1 MDGKSALRSLRIL
14 LNESSNSDF
23 LDSRASYEYIWIAA
37 KEFVDRSN
45 CLTTTQSITTVA
57 NQAQYT
63 LNADFMKMYL
73 KNSGNNHYLKY
84 NNGSAD
90 QFILFQDK
98 EDAIYQNSTA
108 SVEIPSKFYIEDDP
122 NLDSRISSTATA
134 AGASSGGVCTLTD
147 TTAPFAD
154 VSAGDIVHNTT
165 DGSDGY
171 VVSKTSNSILVTAL
185 FDGTNNDWTNTDAY
199 IIQPQGRLRIVFN
212 PPPSTSGHIV
222 TVYYIQKPA
231 PVFSDYGVYRFSEQH
246 MQAVIYYAA
255 FLYKY
260 RDRIPNFGDKFYL
273 FFDSQVRKAAN
284 SLNQSFLRKGFGVN
298 LRGRK

>member
-1 MDGKSALRSLRIL
+1 MDGRSLLRSLRIL
-14 LNESSNSDF
+14 LNEASNSDF
-23 LDSRASYEYIWIAA
+23 LDSRASYEYIWQAA

-73 KNSGNNHYLKY
+73 KDSSNNHYLKY
-84 NNGSAD
+84 NNGSAN

-98 EDAIYQNSTA
+98 EDAIYQNST
-108 SVEIPSKFYIEDDP
+108 SGVEIPTKFYIEDDP
-122 NLDSRISSTATA
+122 TLDSQISSTAKA

-154 VSAGDIVHNTT
+154 VSVGDIVHNTT

-171 VVSKTSNSILVTAL
+171 VVSKTSTSVLVTAL
-185 FDGTNNDWTNTDAY
+185 FDGTNNDWTNLDAY
-199 IIQPQGRLRIVFN
+199 VIQPQGRLRIVFN
-212 PPPSTSGHIV
+212 PPPSTAGHTV
-222 TVYYIQKPA
+222 TVYYVQRPT

-246 MQAVIYYAA
+246 MQAVIFYAA

-273 FFDSQVRKAAN
+273 FFDSQIRKASN
-284 SLNQSFLRKGFGVN
+284 SLNQGLLRKGFGVN
-298 LRGRK
+298 FRGRK

>member
-14 LNESSNSDF
+14 LNEDSNSDF
-23 LDSRASYEYIWIAA
+23 LDTRASYEHIWLAS
-37 KEFVDRSN
+37 KEFADRSN
-45 CLTTTQSITTVA
+45 CLTSTQSITTVA

-73 KNSGNNHYLKY
+73 RNSDNNHYVKY

-122 NLDSRISSTATA
+122 NLDSQISSTATA
-134 AGASSGGVCTLTD
+134 AGTSSGGVCTLTD
-147 TTAPFAD
+147 STAPFAD
-154 VSAGDIVHNTT
+154 VSVGDIVHNIT

-171 VVSKTSNSILVTAL
+171 VVSKTSTSVLITAL
-185 FDGTNNDWTNTDAY
+185 FDGTNNDWTNADAY
-199 IIQPQGRLRIVFN
+199 IIQPQGRLRLVFN
-212 PPPSTSGHIV
+212 PPPSTSGHTV
-222 TVYYIQKPA
+222 TVYYVQKPS
-231 PVFSDYGVYRFSEQH
+231 PVFSDYYVYRFQEQY
-246 MQAVIYYAA
+246 MFGIINFAA

-260 RDRIPNFGDKFYL
+260 KDRIPNFGDKFYAI
-273 FFDSQVRKAAN
+273 FENAVRKASN
-284 SLNQSFLRKGFGVN
+284 TLNQSFLRQGFKVN
-298 LRGRK
+298 LKGRK